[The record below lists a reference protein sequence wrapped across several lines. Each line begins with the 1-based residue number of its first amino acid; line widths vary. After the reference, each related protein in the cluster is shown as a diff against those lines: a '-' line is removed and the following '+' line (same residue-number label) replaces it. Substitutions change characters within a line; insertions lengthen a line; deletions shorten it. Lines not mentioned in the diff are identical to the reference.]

1 MAKRKSL
8 PLGSDPPYP
17 FEVGQIVYSIKG
29 KDAGAWYLVAGY
41 LSEEGR
47 LILLGVHRGDLVF
60 KKKNP
65 KHIQWTHS
73 VVSEVANRLK
83 GGSIIDPGWLVE
95 RVSAAGYEIGGG
107 SRRMK
112 QPYDQR

>member
-1 MAKRKSL
+1 
-8 PLGSDPPYP
+8 
-17 FEVGQIVYSIKG
+17 VGQIVYSIKG
-29 KDAGAWYLVAGY
+29 KDAGVWYIVAGY

-47 LILLGVHRGDLVF
+47 LVLLGVHRGNLIF

-65 KHIQWTHS
+65 KHIQWTRS
-73 VVSEVANRLK
+73 VVSEVARRLK
-83 GGSIIDPGWLVE
+83 EGGVVDPGWLTE
-95 RVSAAGYEIGGG
+95 RASAAGYEIEGG